1 MQEGKKHDQE
11 PMSRLGGGE
20 QRTEMDCINLETKI

>member
-11 PMSRLGGGE
+11 PMGKLGGGE
-20 QRTEMDCINLETKI
+20 QRTEMDCIQLETKI